1 MAFLSTVPF
10 DDRGFAYGDGVFET
24 LLLRNGQPVLWGFHR
39 ARLLRGCDVLGI
51 TPPSDQLLEA
61 SWQAPS
67 ASSHVEAGLADRL
80 EVLKI
85 VVTRGSGG
93 RGYAPPAEPVT
104 RLLRQRSP
112 FSPAP
117 ERWQQ
122 GVSVCLCQ
130 IRLGHQPMLAGI
142 KHLNRLEN
150 VMARREW
157 QRDDI
162 AEGLLADREG
172 NVIEATSMN
181 LFWQQDGKLWTPDLK
196 QCGVAGTLRAA
207 LLEEQRVQVASLSI
221 DDLSAVE
228 HLWIG
233 NSVQGVWPVTA
244 LVSAEGD
251 IQHHLPIAADDLLQP
266 VAHSLLGYRT

>member
-1 MAFLSTVPF
+1 MAFLPTVPF

-24 LLLRNGQPVLWGFHR
+24 LLLRNGQPVLWDFHR
-39 ARLLRGCDVLGI
+39 ARLWRGCEVLGI
-51 TPPSDQLLEA
+51 TPPSDQSLEA
-61 SWQAPS
+61 TWQAAAPS
-67 ASSHVEAGLADRL
+67 SAETGQSAWL

-93 RGYAPPAEPVT
+93 RGYASPAEPVT
-104 RLLRQRSP
+104 RLLSQRSP

-117 ERWQQ
+117 ARWQQ
-122 GVSVCLCQ
+122 GVSVCLCRM
-130 IRLGHQPMLAGI
+130 RLGQQPALAGI

-162 AEGLLADREG
+162 AEGLLADQQG

-181 LFWQQDGKLWTPDLK
+181 LFWQQDGKLWTPDLQ

-207 LLEEQRVQVASLSI
+207 LLKEQWVQVGSLSI
-221 DDLSAVE
+221 NDLTAVE
-228 HLWIG
+228 HLWVG

-244 LVSAEGD
+244 LVSAEGEV
-251 IQHHLPIAADDLLQP
+251 QHRLPIAADDPLQP
-266 VAHSLLGYRT
+266 VAHSLLGYQT